1 MTIDDALLARLRLRA
16 TALRAA
22 RAFFDTRGFFEC
34 ETPMLVPGPGLEP
47 HIDPLVVDIVTSPGE
62 APARR
67 YLHTSP
73 ELALKRVVAAGAPRV
88 YQLARVFRDGERTAR
103 HLPEFTLLE
112 WYRAGATLDALLD
125 DVVSLAR
132 AIASALGDDA
142 SPHAVDALTVDV
154 ERAAVDALF
163 RAHAGVELRAA
174 LVEMRQGFPLA
185 LVDRVRALG
194 VPLRPDA
201 DFEDAFFEVM
211 ARFVEP
217 VIGRGR
223 LAVVE
228 RWPAQMAVLARACVD
243 DPLFAERFEIY
254 VDGLELCNA
263 FFELSDPVE
272 QRARFEEDNR
282 TRARL
287 GKPTLPLDEE
297 FLAALAHLPP
307 TSGIALGF
315 DRLLMWLT
323 GKPHIDD
330 VQPLVWR

>member
-1 MTIDDALLARLRLRA
+1 MTIDDALLARLRVRA
-16 TALRAA
+16 TALSAT
-22 RAFFDTRGFFEC
+22 RAFFEARGFLEC

-47 HIDPLVVDIVTSPGE
+47 HIDPLVVDVVTSPGT

-103 HLPEFTLLE
+103 HLPEFTMLE
-112 WYRAGATLDALLD
+112 WYRAGAPLDALVD

-142 SPHAVDALTVDV
+142 SPSAVAALTVDV
-154 ERAAVDALF
+154 ERASVDALF
-163 RAHAGVELRAA
+163 RLHAGIELRES
-174 LVEMRQGFPLA
+174 LFEMQRGFPFA
-185 LVDRVRALG
+185 LVDRVRARG
-194 VPLRPDA
+194 VPLRAAA
-201 DFEDAFFEVM
+201 DFEDAFFETM

-217 VIGRGR
+217 AIGRGR

-228 RWPAQMAVLARACVD
+228 RWPAQMAVLARTCID

-254 VDGLELCNA
+254 VDGIELCNA
-263 FFELSDPVE
+263 FDELTDPVE
-272 QRARFEEDNR
+272 QRARFEEDNA

-287 GKPTLPLDEE
+287 GKPMLPLDEE
-297 FLAALAHLPP
+297 FLAALAHMPP

-323 GKPHIDD
+323 GKEQIDD
-330 VQPLVWR
+330 VQPLAWR